1 MSQYSNYPPVQQF
14 QRPPQQKSNTIWWV
28 LGIVCGLG
36 VLFVFGVLGLL
47 MYVGTVGPQTSV
59 YSGNQLPSRF
69 QETIEEVGALEE
81 GEKIKYFYS
90 DAFTDIRNGFYFV
103 SDRNVV
109 IYSNQLDPALTVI
122 PFAQIDSVDLMRD
135 ESFFEDSI
143 ITVMLK
149 DGAVYYFPVSSEFD
163 RDSVFFQEIKKHV
176 E

>member
-14 QRPPQQKSNTIWWV
+14 QRPPQQKSNTLWWV
-28 LGIVCGLG
+28 LGIVGG
-36 VLFVFGVLGLL
+36 FVILFVFVVVGLL
-47 MYVGTVGPQTSV
+47 TYVGTVGPETSV
-59 YSGNQLPSRF
+59 YSGNQLPTRF

-90 DAFTDIRNGFYFV
+90 DGFTDIRNGFYFV

-109 IYSNQLDPALTVI
+109 IYSDQLDPALTVI
-122 PFAQIDSVDLMRD
+122 PFAQIDSVHLSRD
-135 ESFFEDSI
+135 ESFFLDSE
-143 ITVMLK
+143 ITVMLE
-149 DGAVYYFPVSSEFD
+149 DGAVYNFPVSSEYD